1 MQSLSF
7 GSEAFPSSKGILY
20 RKALRTVSDRSRRAC
35 ADCFRSRL
43 RRLGFASPLGRDPSR
58 TKSDYHDVESRPVKS
73 GTFHFAQNRNFS
85 LCAETAILSI
95 DFIPGIC
102 YKETIR
108 VGFTAL
114 GARFS

>member
-85 LCAETAILSI
+85 FCADKLHRRVDTI
-95 DFIPGIC
+95 D
-102 YKETIR
+102 R
-108 VGFTAL
+108 VL
-114 GARFS
+114 